1 MTDSIEPLQAMHER
15 FCELAGIDKNDLR
28 FSKHWVRY
36 FYELNRE
43 GFSITEMELVVRYVQ
58 MKNKKASEPH
68 FRRAIL
74 PSRILGDMERFC
86 EDLAEAKRL
95 AALRTSP
102 REQVLREFRRC
113 STDRLPDNTTHTAR
127 EALLKAIT
135 QDPMTL

>member
-28 FSKHWVRY
+28 FQKHWVRY

-58 MKNKKASEPH
+58 GQNKKMTELR

-102 REQVLREFRRC
+102 RQQAIDEFRGYKAAEMGRNNVV
-113 STDRLPDNTTHTAR
+113 SLGDVLK
-127 EALLKAIT
+127 KAINIT
-135 QDPMTL
+135 P